1 MNQKCLRTPETSALA
16 IVYQSLIGSRP
27 TESPVAAMLSWPFGK
42 KKGPGDAALEAA
54 LGDTPA
60 KGGGPWDP
68 SGLERAAKAVREL
81 NSSPHAERAYDVVLE
96 QERTKQHEVQLRQAT
111 YELQG
116 MQHDMQRVQAEAE
129 EARKTLKM
137 KTERANQNAE
147 YADRLERERYIQQTK
162 HQQALREQELVKQ
175 ERAWEEREKARRET
189 IKHQSQLE
197 MKRVLAKVQVR
208 ANAGRAGAPVGAR
221 GGVRSL
227 RRARHPAVLEC
238 WRAPADAF
246 STLFER
252 PEHTGISLMR
262 LRLYA
267 LMATR
272 ITRASTRVGGGVWGS
287 GARVGGRGDG
297 GSTRGRELRH
307 RVTREPL
314 PPPQP
319 RGLSRAARA
328 RCRFLGS
335 ARSRASQAEVSGKIE
350 QERANH
356 DLILAKTKAEG
367 AETRQTRLESI
378 KLATETF
385 GAGVREFLVD
395 RERMTAAVGLISAVA
410 LGVYGARVRQT
421 PCPLLQGEHVTPG
434 ATCARATGFDRGGR
448 ALHRGACRC
457 GGVGGGG
464 APTHARTNQ
473 HLSPG
478 APWKTF
484 ACARDVAHIA
494 PRRAARADTDR
505 TSGSWHPR
513 RQRRRERRARG
524 CRPRAA
530 AR

>member
-1 MNQKCLRTPETSALA
+1 
-16 IVYQSLIGSRP
+16 
-27 TESPVAAMLSWPFGK
+27 MLSWPFGK

-297 GSTRGRELRH
+297 GSTRSRELRH

-457 GGVGGGG
+457 G
-464 APTHARTNQ
+464 ARRIR
-473 HLSPG
+473 G
-478 APWKTF
+478 
-484 ACARDVAHIA
+484 
-494 PRRAARADTDR
+494 
-505 TSGSWHPR
+505 SGL
-513 RQRRRERRARG
+513 
-524 CRPRAA
+524 RPR
-530 AR
+530 